1 METYLVGG
9 YVRDQLLGLTPHE
22 RDWVVVG
29 VSPQHMIDN
38 GFRSVGK
45 DFPVFLHPKTKE
57 EYALARTERKT
68 APGYRGFAVHA
79 DPDVTLEQDLARRDL
94 TINAIARDSEGK
106 LIDPYDGQNDLK
118 NKVLR
123 HVSPAFSEDPVR
135 VLRIARFATKLG
147 FSIAD
152 ETKQL
157 IRQMITAGEL
167 DHLVP
172 ERIWQELSKA
182 LASDK
187 PSLFFTTLRDV
198 GALEILFPDV
208 DRLFGVPQAPKWHPE
223 IDTGIHVMMVIDQ
236 AARLSDNISV
246 CFAALCHDL
255 GKGTTPAEILPQH
268 KGHEVRSIAL
278 TKALC
283 ERLRVPND
291 VKSLAIKVAEYHT
304 HMHLLFE
311 MPPTTILKVL
321 EALDSFRNPQQFE
334 NYLLASEADFRGR
347 PGYEDADMPEVN
359 VFKECFEACRQIDVS
374 LFVEQ
379 GLSGQGIAE
388 AIRKQRVQ
396 LIEQVM
402 KQAKQTSIQQR

>member
-9 YVRDQLLGLTPHE
+9 YIRDQLLGLNPHE

-29 VSPQHMIDN
+29 ASPQQMIDN

-45 DFPVFLHPKTKE
+45 DFPVFLHPQTNE

-94 TINAIARDSEGK
+94 TINAIAQDGNGR

-135 VLRIARFATKLG
+135 VLRIARFAAKLG
-147 FSIAD
+147 FTIAD

-157 IRQMITAGEL
+157 IRKMIAAGEL
-167 DHLVP
+167 DHLVA

-182 LASDK
+182 LASNT

-198 GALEILFPDV
+198 GALETLFPDV
-208 DRLFGVPQAPKWHPE
+208 NRLFGVPQAPKWHPE

-236 AARLSDNISV
+236 AARLSNSIAV
-246 CFAALCHDL
+246 RFAALCHDL
-255 GKGTTPAEILPQH
+255 GKGTTPANILPQH
-268 KGHEVRSIAL
+268 KGHEDRSISL

-311 MPPTTILKVL
+311 MSSATILKVI

-334 NYLLASEADFRGR
+334 NFLLASEADFRGR
-347 PGYEDADMPEVN
+347 PGYEEADMPEAN
-359 VFKECFEACRQIDVS
+359 VFRECFEVCRLVDAGP
-374 LFVEQ
+374 FVEQ
-379 GLSGQGIAE
+379 GLSGQAIAD
-388 AIRKQRVQ
+388 AIRKQRTQ
-396 LIEQVM
+396 LIEQVIN
-402 KQAKQTSIQQR
+402 QAK